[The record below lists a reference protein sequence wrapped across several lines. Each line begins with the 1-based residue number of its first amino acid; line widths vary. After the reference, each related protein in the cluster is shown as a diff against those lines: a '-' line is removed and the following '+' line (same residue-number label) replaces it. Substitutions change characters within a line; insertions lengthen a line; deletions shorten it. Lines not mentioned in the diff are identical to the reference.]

1 MGQAVLCF
9 SNHKLMLA
17 TGLLAISQL
26 LCCPVFAGEQKGE
39 ELKPLPP
46 GITLPVS
53 LDRTLDQKH
62 LHQGESIVASLYQRV
77 PLAHGVYLSKKAKL
91 LGTAVSSDGKTLE
104 LRWTEVR
111 LGHQS
116 VPIAVKLLAAAQ
128 WMDVAGT
135 NVPLGGTDRGTS
147 SPADWTTMQIGGD
160 EVYRSGGSGAV
171 YNHFSDRVGDAD
183 LFGVYAAPQSAGALP
198 RAMGPFSTT
207 SAGLYD
213 LQWMVLASPGGAG
226 HPIVF
231 GLENHRW
238 QLHAADALL
247 LEVVQSPSSAQ

>member
-1 MGQAVLCF
+1 MGRAVSC
-9 SNHKLMLA
+9 SCNRKL
-17 TGLLAISQL
+17 LLAISLL
-26 LCCPVFAGEQKGE
+26 LCGSAFASERKVQQ
-39 ELKPLPP
+39 LQPLPP

-62 LHQGESIVASLYQRV
+62 FHQGESIVASLYQRV
-77 PLAHGVYLSKKAKL
+77 PLAHGFYLPKRAKL
-91 LGTAVSSDGKTLE
+91 LGIVVSSNGNTLE
-104 LRWTEVR
+104 LRWTELR

-116 VPIAVKLLAAAQ
+116 VPIAVKLLAAAH

-171 YNHFSDRVGDAD
+171 YNQYSDRVGDAD
-183 LFGVYAAPQSAGALP
+183 LFGVYAEPQSNGALP
-198 RAMGPFSTT
+198 HAMGPFSTT

-213 LQWMVLASPGGAG
+213 LRWMVLASPGGPG
-226 HPIVF
+226 RPIVF
-231 GLENHRW
+231 QLENDRW

-247 LEVVQSPSSAQ
+247 LEIVESR